1 MSGLE
6 DLRKTLEDAGLLIA
20 VPADSENVVIPRDRY
35 EQLLDYE
42 TRFNVVSDVL
52 HKRDLFSAEHFGRT
66 DCGIADDFR
75 EILGIVERADVKEV
89 IAKYRKEKEEEK
101 AHEINA

>member
-52 HKRDLFSAEHFGRT
+52 HKRDLFSAEHFGIP
-66 DCGIADDFR
+66 DCCFNEDYR
-75 EILGIVERADVKEV
+75 EILGIVERADVKDV
-89 IAKYRKEKEEEK
+89 IKKYKESEK
-101 AHEINA
+101 NVNENDP

>member
-35 EQLLDYE
+35 EQLLDCE
-42 TRFNVVSDVL
+42 TRVNVASALL
-52 HKRDLFSAEHFGRT
+52 HKRDLFSAEHFGIP
-66 DCGIADDFR
+66 DCCFNEDYR
-75 EILGIVERADVKEV
+75 EILGIVERADVKDV
-89 IAKYRKEKEEEK
+89 IKKYKESEK
-101 AHEINA
+101 NVNENDA